1 MARKSASVSASSST
15 VSDNMT
21 LLELQKVLGSRIN
34 LTLDESKTPEQRQ
47 IDNEQSYL
55 IMHLGKQM
63 INNGTLILNIEKL
76 AAQNKSLEELH
87 SYKLING

>member
-1 MARKSASVSASSST
+1 MARKSTSASSST

-21 LLELQKVLGSRIN
+21 LLQLQKVLGSRIN
-34 LTLDESKTPEQRQ
+34 LTLDENKTPEQRQ

-76 AAQNKSLEELH
+76 AAQNHSLEELH

>member
-1 MARKSASVSASSST
+1 MARKTTSASASSST

-21 LLELQKVLGSRIN
+21 LLQLQKVLGSRIN
-34 LTLDESKTPEQRQ
+34 LTLDENKTPEQRQ